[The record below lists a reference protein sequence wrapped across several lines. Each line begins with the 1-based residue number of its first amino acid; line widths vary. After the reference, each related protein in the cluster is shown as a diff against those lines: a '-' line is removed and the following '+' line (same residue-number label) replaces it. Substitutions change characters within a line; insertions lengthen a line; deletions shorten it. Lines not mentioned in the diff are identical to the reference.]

1 VPLPLPDV
9 TNQPQRMMAQV
20 FELFTVHRQLARVK
34 QVHAELNE
42 RNEEVPSMPRYEQ
55 IVPEVS
61 TASES
66 LLKVRE
72 MHCAVVQ

>member
-1 VPLPLPDV
+1 
-9 TNQPQRMMAQV
+9 V

-34 QVHAELNE
+34 QVRAELNE